1 VRRMAL
7 EYLID
12 RSGNRLKR
20 MMDGGPA
27 PRSLLRRL
35 SGRLRIFDLQEQPY
49 FTLPTFDR
57 WRDQAIARLETELR
71 NPAGEFQS
79 NCSGRVWRT
88 STLFL
93 SFQAYPA
100 MKSKGIHDGEAGF
113 CKLRRRHRRRGI
125 LRHAFAG
132 YRAPRKHCARS
143 AIRTPHQKN
152 RHRLAADLTH
162 PCRQKSG
169 SVFEYDQPSSLFG
182 QFDDERISAVVRG
195 RDAAPERA
203 LRRAAE

>member
-1 VRRMAL
+1 MAL
-7 EYLID
+7 EDLID

-20 MMDGGPA
+20 MMDGAPA

-35 SGRLRIFDLQEQPY
+35 RGRFDLEEQPY

-93 SFQAYPA
+93 SFQSYPA

-113 CKLRRRHRRRGI
+113 YKLQRRRRRRGT

-143 AIRTPHQKN
+143 EIRTPHQKN
-152 RHRLAADLTH
+152 
-162 PCRQKSG
+162 
-169 SVFEYDQPSSLFG
+169 PSSFG
-182 QFDDERISAVVRG
+182 AGSYAPMQTKKWFGFRVRPTVVLIR
-195 RDAAPERA
+195 PV
-203 LRRAAE
+203 